1 LIKFRTKNFRK
12 NMSTTD
18 NLVKKKKKRGI
29 WTEEEDNA
37 LIKAV
42 KENGPKNWKNIATFV
57 PGKTYVQCLHRWQK
71 VLNPNL
77 VKGPWTEEEDR
88 KVIELVNLYGIKK
101 WKVIA
106 TYLPGR
112 IGKQCRER
120 WMNHLDP
127 NIKKGNWQ
135 PNEDE
140 VILEQ
145 QSKIGNKWAAIAK
158 LLPGRTDN
166 AIKNRFNSTLS
177 RRLKKQNDNNDK
189 SKKRKSPGKKINTT
203 TKNNN
208 KTNPLENKIEQPNES
223 STNKIVNNNLNNMPQ
238 VILNIKNEKVEIQP
252 IESNQNKFSQK
263 INEEQPTCYVTINE
277 YFEPENIEQRTN
289 LKRKFID
296 TEINSPNKK
305 FKSSK
310 NGEIS
315 FNNNDYFNYTNFYN
329 NDPSVTMNET
339 YGIFLTETYNP
350 ILCSENTYTID
361 NAYPL
366 INNDFIYQDMVYDDG
381 LFYNDGI
388 DYDFSWLETDL

>member
-1 LIKFRTKNFRK
+1 
-12 NMSTTD
+12 MSTTD

-189 SKKRKSPGKKINTT
+189 SKKRKSPGKKN
-203 TKNNN
+203 
-208 KTNPLENKIEQPNES
+208 
-223 STNKIVNNNLNNMPQ
+223 
-238 VILNIKNEKVEIQP
+238 
-252 IESNQNKFSQK
+252 
-263 INEEQPTCYVTINE
+263 
-277 YFEPENIEQRTN
+277 
-289 LKRKFID
+289 
-296 TEINSPNKK
+296 
-305 FKSSK
+305 
-310 NGEIS
+310 
-315 FNNNDYFNYTNFYN
+315 
-329 NDPSVTMNET
+329 
-339 YGIFLTETYNP
+339 
-350 ILCSENTYTID
+350 
-361 NAYPL
+361 
-366 INNDFIYQDMVYDDG
+366 
-381 LFYNDGI
+381 
-388 DYDFSWLETDL
+388 

>member
-1 LIKFRTKNFRK
+1 
-12 NMSTTD
+12 MSTTD

-305 FKSSK
+305 
-310 NGEIS
+310 
-315 FNNNDYFNYTNFYN
+315 
-329 NDPSVTMNET
+329 V
-339 YGIFLTETYNP
+339 
-350 ILCSENTYTID
+350 
-361 NAYPL
+361 
-366 INNDFIYQDMVYDDG
+366 
-381 LFYNDGI
+381 
-388 DYDFSWLETDL
+388 